1 MGGLLLCQTEKSSG
15 TAINARRS
23 EDGRVYIPM
32 GKMRVEA
39 ILWHFAR
46 SEVLREKRGHPS
58 TSFQWGTIP
67 QGDG

>member
-1 MGGLLLCQTEKSSG
+1 MPSGEAVRNGHKRPQKRRWTFSGG
-15 TAINARRS
+15 
-23 EDGRVYIPM
+23 VYILV
-32 GKMRVEA
+32 GEMRVEA
-39 ILWHFAR
+39 ILGRFAR

>member
-1 MGGLLLCQTEKSSG
+1 MPAEAKMGTFWC
-15 TAINARRS
+15 
-23 EDGRVYIPM
+23 VYIPM
-32 GKMRVEA
+32 GKMHVEA
-39 ILWHFAR
+39 ILGRFAR